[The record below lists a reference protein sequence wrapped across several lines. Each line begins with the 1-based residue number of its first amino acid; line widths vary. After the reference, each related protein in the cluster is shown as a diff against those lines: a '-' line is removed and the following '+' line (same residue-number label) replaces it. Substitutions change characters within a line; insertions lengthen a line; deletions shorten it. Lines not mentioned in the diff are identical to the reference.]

1 MQGMVVNAYHLRA
14 LDAELERSQVQGY
27 PGLYSKTLSQN
38 NKDKNDDGDD
48 DDDDE
53 DREVMKFIEE
63 LPSKR
68 QVKTQNATGIPLKRV
83 TQKVP

>member
-48 DDDDE
+48 DE

>member
-1 MQGMVVNAYHLRA
+1 MVLNAYCLRA
-14 LDAELERSQVQGY
+14 LDAELERSQVQRY